1 MTNQCRVVF
10 LVVAVIALLA
20 SGCAGA
26 KPSRELHVAAAA
38 NLTKA
43 LDELDRAFRE
53 ESGIVVVP
61 TYGATAQ
68 LAQQIENGAPIDLFL
83 AADATHVDQLIA
95 KGVAEPGSRAIYAR
109 GRLAMWAPQRAD
121 ISSLQDLASPGVKT
135 IGCARPELAPY
146 GAAAVQALR
155 RAGLWEKVDPKLVY
169 AQSISAAKQFADSG
183 NAAASFTALSLVIL
197 AGGHRVD
204 VDQKLYDPIDQAM
217 CIVKA
222 SAYPGESQRFR
233 DFLLGT
239 AAAEIFI
246 KYGYAKPEPTGR

>member
-1 MTNQCRVVF
+1 MTNKCRVVF
-10 LVVAVIALLA
+10 LVAAVIALLA

-26 KPSRELHVAAAA
+26 KPGRELHVAAAA

-43 LDELDRAFRE
+43 LDELGREFQE

-68 LAQQIENGAPIDLFL
+68 LEQQIENGAPVDVFL
-83 AADATHVDQLIA
+83 AADTTHVDQLIA
-95 KGVAEPGSRAIYAR
+95 KGVADVGSRAVYAR
-109 GRLAMWAPQRAD
+109 GRLAIWAPQRAD
-121 ISSLQDLASPGVKT
+121 ISSLQDLASPAVKT
-135 IGCARPELAPY
+135 IGCAKPELAPY
-146 GAAAVQALR
+146 GAAAVRALQ
-155 RAGLWEKVDPKLVY
+155 RAELWDTVEPKLVY

-197 AGGHRVD
+197 SGGHRVD
-204 VDQKLYDPIDQAM
+204 VDQKLYDPINQAM
-217 CIVKA
+217 CVVKA
-222 SAYPGESQRFR
+222 TTHPGESQRFR

-239 AAAEIFI
+239 AAVEILT